1 MNREK
6 ALAKNTLIISI
17 GTFLPKFSSIITL
30 PIITGG
36 LTKAEMGTYDLIS
49 TLVSLFLPVATL
61 QIQSAA
67 FRFLIDVRE
76 EEKETK
82 KIITNIISFILPT
95 SLIALTILYLCL
107 GNVSPVIRWLIC
119 LYFFSDILMLSTQQ
133 IVRGLSNN
141 KLYSASSVT
150 ISFSNMLLIVLTISV
165 GKQGL
170 VGVLAS
176 ITIATTIGLI
186 LLLVKGHIL
195 SRIDLSLLSKKTLL
209 EMLSYSWPMIPNSL
223 SNWVLSF
230 SDRAVLTAFMG
241 LEANAIYSV
250 ANKIPTLFTTV
261 QGTFVFAWQ
270 ENASLASKDSDADT
284 YYAEMFDSIFGIL
297 VGIMALLIAATPILF
312 LLLIRGDYKEAYYQM
327 PILFMGMLFS
337 SMASFIGGIYVAH
350 KKTRSVGVTTILAAA
365 CNLMIDLVFVHKI
378 GIFAASIST
387 LVSYVFLT
395 IYRMVDVQKFQK
407 VKFNTGRFCLLI
419 ALLVLMCAIC
429 WVDTVVLNILN
440 IILGCIIA
448 VVVNRKILKSILL
461 TLKQKNKSKE
471 GQK

>member
-6 ALAKNTLIISI
+6 ALAKNTFIIAI

-67 FRFLIDVRE
+67 FRFMIDVRE
-76 EEKETK
+76 DEKETK
-82 KIITNIISFILPT
+82 RIITNIISFILPT

-107 GNVSPVIRWLIC
+107 GNVSLVIRWLIC

-195 SRIDLSLLSKKTLL
+195 SRIDLSLLSRKTLL

-250 ANKIPTLFTTV
+250 ANKIPALFTTV

-312 LLLIRGDYKEAYYQM
+312 WLLIRGDYKEAYYQM

-365 CNLMIDLVFVHKI
+365 CNLVIDLVFVHKI

-419 ALLVLMCAIC
+419 VLLVLMCAIC
-429 WVDTVVLNILN
+429 WIDTVALNVLN

-448 VVVNRKILKSILL
+448 VVVNRKIMKSILL
-461 TLKQKNKSKE
+461 TLKNKMK
-471 GQK
+471 K

>member
-1 MNREK
+1 MDREK
-6 ALAKNTLIISI
+6 ALAKNTFIIAI

-67 FRFLIDVRE
+67 FRFLIDVRNDK
-76 EEKETK
+76 KETNR
-82 KIITNIISFILPT
+82 IVTNIIAFILPI
-95 SLIALTILYLCL
+95 SIIALAILYFCL
-107 GNVSPVIRWLIC
+107 GNVTTVIKWLIC
-119 LYFFSDILMLSTQQ
+119 LYFFTDILMLSTQQ

-141 KLYSASSVT
+141 KLYSASSVA
-150 ISFSNMLLIVLTISV
+150 ISFSNMLLIVLTVLV

-170 VGVLAS
+170 VGVLSS
-176 ITIATTIGLI
+176 ITVATTIGLI
-186 LLLVKGHIL
+186 LLLVRGHIL
-195 SRIDLSLLSKKTLL
+195 SRIDFSLLSRRTLK

-250 ANKIPTLFTTV
+250 ANKIPALFTTA

-270 ENASLASKDSDADT
+270 ENASLASKDSDADS
-284 YYAEMFDSIFGIL
+284 YYAEMFNNIFGIL

-312 LLLIRGDYKEAYYQM
+312 WLLIRGDYKEAYYQM

-337 SMASFIGGIYVAH
+337 SMASFVGGIYVAH
-350 KKTRSVGVTTILAAA
+350 KKTRSVGITTILAAA
-365 CNLMIDLVFVHKI
+365 CNLAIDLVFVHRI

-395 IYRMVDVQKFQK
+395 VYRMIDVQKFQK
-407 VKFNTGRFCLLI
+407 VRFNTVRFILLIVLLTLMCIICWINTLALNVLNVIIGCLI
-419 ALLVLMCAIC
+419 ALI
-429 WVDTVVLNILN
+429 
-440 IILGCIIA
+440 
-448 VVVNRKILKSILL
+448 VNRKILMSILL
-461 TLKQKNKSKE
+461 TIQAKMKK
-471 GQK
+471 

>member
-6 ALAKNTLIISI
+6 ALAKNTFIIAI

-67 FRFLIDVRE
+67 FRFLIDVRKD
-76 EEKETK
+76 EKETK
-82 KIITNIISFILPT
+82 RIITNIISFILPT
-95 SLIALTILYLCL
+95 SFIALTILYLCL

-133 IVRGLSNN
+133 IVRGLSDN

-170 VGVLAS
+170 AGVLAS

-250 ANKIPTLFTTV
+250 ANKIPALFTTV

-312 LLLIRGDYKEAYYQM
+312 WLLIRGDYKEAYYQM

-365 CNLMIDLVFVHKI
+365 CNLVIDLVFVHKI

-407 VKFNTGRFCLLI
+407 VKFNTGRFFLLI

-429 WVDTVVLNILN
+429 WIDTVALNVLN

-448 VVVNRKILKSILL
+448 VVVNRKIMKSILL
-461 TLKQKNKSKE
+461 TLKNKMK
-471 GQK
+471 K

>member
-6 ALAKNTLIISI
+6 ALAKNTFIIAI

-76 EEKETK
+76 DEKETK
-82 KIITNIISFILPT
+82 RIITNIISFILPT

-107 GNVSPVIRWLIC
+107 GNVSLVIRWLIC

-150 ISFSNMLLIVLTISV
+150 ISFSNMLLIVLTMSV

-186 LLLVKGHIL
+186 LLLLKGHIL
-195 SRIDLSLLSKKTLL
+195 SRIDLSLLSRKTLL

-250 ANKIPTLFTTV
+250 ANKIPVLFTTV

-312 LLLIRGDYKEAYYQM
+312 WLLIRGDYKEAYYQM

-365 CNLMIDLVFVHKI
+365 CNLVIDLVFVHKI

-429 WVDTVVLNILN
+429 WIDTVALNVLN

-448 VVVNRKILKSILL
+448 VVVNRKIMKSILL
-461 TLKQKNKSKE
+461 TLKNKMK
-471 GQK
+471 K

>member
-6 ALAKNTLIISI
+6 ALAKNTFIIAI

-76 EEKETK
+76 DEKETK
-82 KIITNIISFILPT
+82 RIITNIISFILPT

-107 GNVSPVIRWLIC
+107 GNVRLVIRWLIC

-195 SRIDLSLLSKKTLL
+195 SRIDLSLLSRKTLL

-250 ANKIPTLFTTV
+250 ANKIPALFTTV

-312 LLLIRGDYKEAYYQM
+312 WLLIRGDYKEAYYQM

-365 CNLMIDLVFVHKI
+365 CNLVIDLVFVHKI

-429 WVDTVVLNILN
+429 WIDTVALNVLN

-448 VVVNRKILKSILL
+448 VVVNRKIMKSILL
-461 TLKQKNKSKE
+461 TLKNKMK
-471 GQK
+471 K

>member
-6 ALAKNTLIISI
+6 ALAKNTFIIAI

-76 EEKETK
+76 DEKETK
-82 KIITNIISFILPT
+82 RIITNIISFILPT

-133 IVRGLSNN
+133 IVRGLSDN

-250 ANKIPTLFTTV
+250 ANKIPALFTTV

-312 LLLIRGDYKEAYYQM
+312 WLLIRGDYKEAYYQM

-365 CNLMIDLVFVHKI
+365 CNLVIDLVFVHKI

-429 WVDTVVLNILN
+429 WIDTVALNVLN

-448 VVVNRKILKSILL
+448 VVVNRKIMKSILL
-461 TLKQKNKSKE
+461 TLKKK
-471 GQK
+471 

>member
-6 ALAKNTLIISI
+6 ALAKNTFIIAI

-76 EEKETK
+76 DEKETK
-82 KIITNIISFILPT
+82 RIITNIISFILPT

-107 GNVSPVIRWLIC
+107 GNVSLVIRWLIC

-150 ISFSNMLLIVLTISV
+150 ISFSNMLLIVLTMSV

-195 SRIDLSLLSKKTLL
+195 SRIDLSLLSRKTLL

-250 ANKIPTLFTTV
+250 ANKIPVLFTTV

-312 LLLIRGDYKEAYYQM
+312 WLLIRGDYKEAYYQM

-365 CNLMIDLVFVHKI
+365 CNLVIDLVFVHKI

-429 WVDTVVLNILN
+429 WIDTVALNVLN

-448 VVVNRKILKSILL
+448 VVVNRKIMKSILL
-461 TLKQKNKSKE
+461 TLKNKMK
-471 GQK
+471 K

>member
-6 ALAKNTLIISI
+6 ALAKNTFIIAI

-76 EEKETK
+76 DEKETK
-82 KIITNIISFILPT
+82 RIITNIISFILPT

-107 GNVSPVIRWLIC
+107 GNVSLVIRWLIC

-195 SRIDLSLLSKKTLL
+195 SRIDLSLLSRKTLL

-250 ANKIPTLFTTV
+250 ANKIPALFTTV

-312 LLLIRGDYKEAYYQM
+312 WLLIRGDYKEAYYQM

-365 CNLMIDLVFVHKI
+365 CNLVIDLVFVHKI

-419 ALLVLMCAIC
+419 ARLVLMCAIC
-429 WVDTVVLNILN
+429 WIDTVALNVLN

-448 VVVNRKILKSILL
+448 VVVNRKIMKSILL
-461 TLKQKNKSKE
+461 TLKNKMK
-471 GQK
+471 K

>member
-1 MNREK
+1 MDREK
-6 ALAKNTLIISI
+6 ALAKNTFIIAI

-36 LTKAEMGTYDLIS
+36 LTKSEMGTYDLIS

-67 FRFLIDVRE
+67 FRFLIDVRND
-76 EEKETK
+76 EKETNR
-82 KIITNIISFILPT
+82 IVTNIIAFILPT
-95 SLIALTILYLCL
+95 SIIALAILYFCL
-107 GNVSPVIRWLIC
+107 GNATTVIRWLIC
-119 LYFFSDILMLSTQQ
+119 LYFFTDILMLSTQQ

-150 ISFSNMLLIVLTISV
+150 ISFSNMLLIVLTILV

-186 LLLVKGHIL
+186 LLLFKGHIL
-195 SRIDLSLLSKKTLL
+195 SRIDFSLLSKSTLK

-230 SDRAVLTAFMG
+230 SDRAVLTAFLG
-241 LEANAIYSV
+241 LEANAVYSV
-250 ANKIPTLFTTV
+250 ANKIPALFTTV

-284 YYAEMFDSIFGIL
+284 YYAEMFNSIFGIL

-312 LLLIRGDYKEAYYQM
+312 WLLIRGDYKEAYYQM

-365 CNLMIDLVFVHKI
+365 CNLAIDLVFVNKI

-395 IYRMVDVQKFQK
+395 IYRMIDVQKFQK
-407 VKFNTGRFCLLI
+407 VQFNVVRFVLLI
-419 ALLVLMCAIC
+419 ALLTLMCVIC
-429 WVDTVVLNILN
+429 WINRLALNVLNMV
-440 IILGCIIA
+440 LGCLIA
-448 VVVNRKILKSILL
+448 VIVNRKVLKSILL
-461 TLKQKNKSKE
+461 TVQVKMKK
-471 GQK
+471 

>member
-6 ALAKNTLIISI
+6 ALAKNTFIIAI

-76 EEKETK
+76 DEKETK
-82 KIITNIISFILPT
+82 RIITNIISFILPT

-107 GNVSPVIRWLIC
+107 GNVSLVIRWLIC

-195 SRIDLSLLSKKTLL
+195 SRIDLSLLSRKTLL

-250 ANKIPTLFTTV
+250 ANKIPALFTTV

-312 LLLIRGDYKEAYYQM
+312 WLLIRGDYKEAYYQM

-365 CNLMIDLVFVHKI
+365 CNLVIDLVFVHKI

-407 VKFNTGRFCLLI
+407 IKFNTGRFCLLI
-419 ALLVLMCAIC
+419 VLLVLMCAIC
-429 WVDTVVLNILN
+429 WIDTVALNVLN

-448 VVVNRKILKSILL
+448 VVVNRKIMKSILL
-461 TLKQKNKSKE
+461 TLKNKMK
-471 GQK
+471 K

>member
-6 ALAKNTLIISI
+6 ALAKNTFIIAI

-76 EEKETK
+76 DEKETK
-82 KIITNIISFILPT
+82 RIITNIISFILPT

-107 GNVSPVIRWLIC
+107 GNVSLVIRWLIC

-195 SRIDLSLLSKKTLL
+195 SRIDLSLLSRKTLL

-250 ANKIPTLFTTV
+250 ANKIPALFTTV

-312 LLLIRGDYKEAYYQM
+312 WLLIRGDYKEAYYQM

-365 CNLMIDLVFVHKI
+365 CNLVIDLVFVHKI

-419 ALLVLMCAIC
+419 ALLVLMCAIY
-429 WVDTVVLNILN
+429 WIDTVALNVLN

-448 VVVNRKILKSILL
+448 VVVNRKIMKSILL
-461 TLKQKNKSKE
+461 TLKNKMK
-471 GQK
+471 K

>member
-6 ALAKNTLIISI
+6 ALAKNTFIIAI

-76 EEKETK
+76 DEKETK
-82 KIITNIISFILPT
+82 RIITNISFILPT

-107 GNVSPVIRWLIC
+107 GNVSLVIRWLIC

-195 SRIDLSLLSKKTLL
+195 SRIDLSLLSRKTLL

-250 ANKIPTLFTTV
+250 ANKIPALFTTV

-312 LLLIRGDYKEAYYQM
+312 WLLIRGDYKEAYYQM

-365 CNLMIDLVFVHKI
+365 CNLVIDLVFVHKI

-429 WVDTVVLNILN
+429 WIDTVALNVLN

-448 VVVNRKILKSILL
+448 VVVNREIMKSILL
-461 TLKQKNKSKE
+461 TLKNKMK
-471 GQK
+471 K

>member
-6 ALAKNTLIISI
+6 ALAKNTFIIAI

-36 LTKAEMGTYDLIS
+36 ITKAEMGTYDLIS

-76 EEKETK
+76 DEKETK
-82 KIITNIISFILPT
+82 RIITNIISFILPT

-107 GNVSPVIRWLIC
+107 GNVSLVIRWLIC

-195 SRIDLSLLSKKTLL
+195 SRIDLSLLSRKTLL

-250 ANKIPTLFTTV
+250 ANKIPALFTTV

-312 LLLIRGDYKEAYYQM
+312 WLLIRGDYKEAYYQM

-365 CNLMIDLVFVHKI
+365 CNLVIDLVFVHKI

-429 WVDTVVLNILN
+429 WIDTVALNVLN

-448 VVVNRKILKSILL
+448 VVVNRKIMKSILL
-461 TLKQKNKSKE
+461 TLKNKMK
-471 GQK
+471 K

>member
-6 ALAKNTLIISI
+6 ALAKNTFIIAI

-76 EEKETK
+76 DEKETK
-82 KIITNIISFILPT
+82 RIITNIISFILPT

-107 GNVSPVIRWLIC
+107 GNVSLVIRWLIC

-186 LLLVKGHIL
+186 LLLVKRHIL
-195 SRIDLSLLSKKTLL
+195 SRIDLSLLSRKTLL

-250 ANKIPTLFTTV
+250 ANKIPALFTTV

-312 LLLIRGDYKEAYYQM
+312 WLLIRGDYKEAYYQM

-365 CNLMIDLVFVHKI
+365 CNLVIDLVFVHKI

-429 WVDTVVLNILN
+429 WIDTVALNVLN

-448 VVVNRKILKSILL
+448 VVVNRKIMKSILL
-461 TLKQKNKSKE
+461 TLKNKMK
-471 GQK
+471 K

>member
-6 ALAKNTLIISI
+6 ALAKNTFIIAI

-76 EEKETK
+76 DEKETK
-82 KIITNIISFILPT
+82 RIITNIISFILPT

-107 GNVSPVIRWLIC
+107 GNVSLVIRWLIC

-195 SRIDLSLLSKKTLL
+195 SRIDLSLLSRKTLL

-250 ANKIPTLFTTV
+250 ANKIPALFTTV

-312 LLLIRGDYKEAYYQM
+312 WLLIRGDYKEAYYQM

-350 KKTRSVGVTTILAAA
+350 KKTRNVGVTTILAAA
-365 CNLMIDLVFVHKI
+365 CNLVIDLVFVHKI

-429 WVDTVVLNILN
+429 WIDTVALNVLN

-448 VVVNRKILKSILL
+448 VVVNRKIMKSILL
-461 TLKQKNKSKE
+461 TLKNKMK
-471 GQK
+471 K

>member
-6 ALAKNTLIISI
+6 ALAKNTFIIAI

-76 EEKETK
+76 DEKETK
-82 KIITNIISFILPT
+82 RIITNIISFILPT

-107 GNVSPVIRWLIC
+107 GNVSLVIRWLIC

-195 SRIDLSLLSKKTLL
+195 SRIDLSLLSRKTLL

-250 ANKIPTLFTTV
+250 ANKIPALFTTV

-312 LLLIRGDYKEAYYQM
+312 WLLIRGDYKEAYYQM

-365 CNLMIDLVFVHKI
+365 CNLVIDLVFVHKI

-407 VKFNTGRFCLLI
+407 VKFNTGRFSLLI

-429 WVDTVVLNILN
+429 WIDTVALNVLN

-448 VVVNRKILKSILL
+448 VVVNRKIMKSILL
-461 TLKQKNKSKE
+461 TLKNKMK
-471 GQK
+471 K

>member
-6 ALAKNTLIISI
+6 ALAKNTFIIAI

-36 LTKAEMGTYDLIS
+36 LTKAEMGMYDLIS

-76 EEKETK
+76 DEKETK
-82 KIITNIISFILPT
+82 RIITNIISFILPT

-119 LYFFSDILMLSTQQ
+119 LYFFSDILMLSMQQ

-141 KLYSASSVT
+141 KLYSVSSVT

-195 SRIDLSLLSKKTLL
+195 SRIDFSLLSPKTLL
-209 EMLSYSWPMIPNSL
+209 GMLSYSWPMIPNSL

-250 ANKIPTLFTTV
+250 ANKIPALFTTV

-284 YYAEMFDSIFGIL
+284 YYAEMFDSILGIL

-312 LLLIRGDYKEAYYQM
+312 WLLIRGEYKEAYYQM

-337 SMASFIGGIYVAH
+337 SMASFLGGIYVAH
-350 KKTRSVGVTTILAAA
+350 KKTRSVGVTTILAAV
-365 CNLMIDLVFVHKI
+365 CNLVIDLVFVHKI

-407 VKFNTGRFCLLI
+407 VKFSTRRFCLLI
-419 ALLVLMCAIC
+419 ALIVLMSVIC
-429 WVDTVVLNILN
+429 WVNMVALNVLN

-448 VVVNRKILKSILL
+448 VVVNRKILKCILL
-461 TLKQKNKSKE
+461 TLKQKIKSKE
-471 GQK
+471 GEK

>member
-6 ALAKNTLIISI
+6 ALAKNTFIIAI

-76 EEKETK
+76 DEKETK
-82 KIITNIISFILPT
+82 RIITNIISFILPT

-107 GNVSPVIRWLIC
+107 GNVSLVIRWLIC

-195 SRIDLSLLSKKTLL
+195 SRINLSLLSRKTLL

-250 ANKIPTLFTTV
+250 ANKIPALFTTV

-312 LLLIRGDYKEAYYQM
+312 WLLIRGDYKEAYYQM

-365 CNLMIDLVFVHKI
+365 CNLVIDLVFVHKI

-429 WVDTVVLNILN
+429 WIDTVALNVLN

-448 VVVNRKILKSILL
+448 VVVNRKIMKSILL
-461 TLKQKNKSKE
+461 TLKNKMK
-471 GQK
+471 K

>member
-6 ALAKNTLIISI
+6 ALAKNTFIIAI

-76 EEKETK
+76 DEKETK
-82 KIITNIISFILPT
+82 RIITNIISFILPT

-107 GNVSPVIRWLIC
+107 GNVSLVIRWLIC

-195 SRIDLSLLSKKTLL
+195 SRIDLSLLSRKTLL

-250 ANKIPTLFTTV
+250 ANKIPALFTTV

-312 LLLIRGDYKEAYYQM
+312 WLLIRGDYKEAYYQM

-365 CNLMIDLVFVHKI
+365 CNLVIDLVFVHKI

-395 IYRMVDVQKFQK
+395 IYRMADVQKFQK

-429 WVDTVVLNILN
+429 WIDTVALNVLN

-448 VVVNRKILKSILL
+448 VVVNRKIMKSILL
-461 TLKQKNKSKE
+461 TLKNKMK
-471 GQK
+471 K

>member
-1 MNREK
+1 MDREK
-6 ALAKNTLIISI
+6 ALAKNTFIIAI

-67 FRFLIDVRE
+67 FRFLIDVRNDK
-76 EEKETK
+76 KETNR
-82 KIITNIISFILPT
+82 IVTNIIAFILPT
-95 SLIALTILYLCL
+95 SVIALAILYFCL
-107 GNVSPVIRWLIC
+107 GNVTTIIRWLIC
-119 LYFFSDILMLSTQQ
+119 LYFFTDILMLSTQQ

-150 ISFSNMLLIVLTISV
+150 ISFSNMLLIVLTILV

-176 ITIATTIGLI
+176 ITIATTIGLM
-186 LLLVKGHIL
+186 LLLFKGHIL
-195 SRIDLSLLSKKTLL
+195 SRIDFSLLSKSTLK

-230 SDRAVLTAFMG
+230 SDRAVLTAFLG
-241 LEANAIYSV
+241 LEANAVYSV
-250 ANKIPTLFTTV
+250 ANKIPALFTTV

-284 YYAEMFDSIFGIL
+284 YYAEMFNSIFGIL

-312 LLLIRGDYKEAYYQM
+312 WLLIRGDYKEAYYQM

-365 CNLMIDLVFVHKI
+365 CNLAIDLVFVNKI

-395 IYRMVDVQKFQK
+395 IYRMIDVQKFQK
-407 VKFNTGRFCLLI
+407 VQFNVVRFVLLI
-419 ALLVLMCAIC
+419 ALLTLMCVIC
-429 WVDTVVLNILN
+429 WINRLAFNVLNMV
-440 IILGCIIA
+440 LGCLIA
-448 VVVNRKILKSILL
+448 VIVNRKVLKSILL
-461 TLKQKNKSKE
+461 TVQVKMKK
-471 GQK
+471 

>member
-6 ALAKNTLIISI
+6 ALAKNTFIIAI

-76 EEKETK
+76 DEKETK
-82 KIITNIISFILPT
+82 RIITNIISFILPT

-107 GNVSPVIRWLIC
+107 GNVSLVIRWLIC

-195 SRIDLSLLSKKTLL
+195 SRIDLSLLSRKTLL

-250 ANKIPTLFTTV
+250 ANKIPALFTTV

-312 LLLIRGDYKEAYYQM
+312 WLLIRGDYKEAYYQM

-350 KKTRSVGVTTILAAA
+350 KKTRSVGVTTILAAS
-365 CNLMIDLVFVHKI
+365 CNLVIDLVFVHKI

-429 WVDTVVLNILN
+429 WIDTVALNVLN

-448 VVVNRKILKSILL
+448 VVVNRKIMKSILL
-461 TLKQKNKSKE
+461 TLRNKMK
-471 GQK
+471 K

>member
-6 ALAKNTLIISI
+6 SLAKNTLIIAI
-17 GTFLPKFSSIITL
+17 GTFLPKLSSFITL

-36 LTKAEMGTYDLIS
+36 LTKAEMGTYDLIC

-76 EEKETK
+76 DEKESK
-82 KIITNIISFILPT
+82 RIITNIIAFILPT
-95 SLIALTILYLCL
+95 SFIALAILYFFL
-107 GNVSPVIRWLIC
+107 GSVSLIIRWLIC

-133 IVRGLSNN
+133 IIRGLSNN
-141 KLYSASSVT
+141 KLYSVSSVI
-150 ISFSNMLLIVLTISV
+150 ISLFNMLLIILTVLV

-170 VGVLAS
+170 IGVLVS
-176 ITIATTIGLI
+176 ITVATTIGLI
-186 LLLVKGHIL
+186 VLWMRGDIL
-195 SRIDLSLLSKKTLL
+195 SKIDLSLLSKNILL
-209 EMLSYSWPMIPNSL
+209 EMLGYSWPIIPNSL

-250 ANKIPTLFTTV
+250 ANKIPALFTTV

-284 YYAEMFDSIFGIL
+284 YYSKMFDSILGIL

-312 LLLIRGDYKEAYYQM
+312 WLLIRGDYKEAYYQM
-327 PILFMGMLFS
+327 PILFMSMFFS
-337 SMASFIGGIYVAH
+337 ALASFIGGIYVAH
-350 KKTRSVGVTTILAAA
+350 KKTRSVGITTILAAA
-365 CNLMIDLVFVHKI
+365 LNLVIDLVCVHKI

-395 IYRMVDVQKFQK
+395 IYRMVDVKKIQK
-407 VKFNTGRFCLLI
+407 VDFNTWRFCLLVV
-419 ALLVLMCAIC
+419 LLVLMCAIC
-429 WVDTVVLNILN
+429 WINTLILNIVN
-440 IILGCIIA
+440 IILGCIVA
-448 VVVNRKILKSILL
+448 VSVNRDILKSVFLIL
-461 TLKQKNKSKE
+461 KGKKN
-471 GQK
+471 

>member
-6 ALAKNTLIISI
+6 ALAKNTFIIAI

-49 TLVSLFLPVATL
+49 TLASLFLPVATL

-76 EEKETK
+76 DEKETK
-82 KIITNIISFILPT
+82 RIITNIISFILPT

-107 GNVSPVIRWLIC
+107 GNVSLVIRWLIC

-195 SRIDLSLLSKKTLL
+195 SRIDLSLLSRKTLL

-250 ANKIPTLFTTV
+250 ANKIPALFTTV

-312 LLLIRGDYKEAYYQM
+312 WLLIRGDYKEAYYQM

-365 CNLMIDLVFVHKI
+365 CNLVIDLVFVHKI

-429 WVDTVVLNILN
+429 WIDTVALNVLN

-448 VVVNRKILKSILL
+448 VVVNRKIMKSILL
-461 TLKQKNKSKE
+461 TLKNKMK
-471 GQK
+471 K

>member
-67 FRFLIDVRE
+67 FRFLIDVRGN
-76 EEKETK
+76 EKETK

-95 SLIALTILYLCL
+95 SLISLAILYFCL
-107 GNVSPVIRWLIC
+107 GNVSLVIRWLIC

-150 ISFSNMLLIVLTISV
+150 ISFSNMLLIVLTVSI

-170 VGVLAS
+170 VGVLTS

-186 LLLVKGHIL
+186 LLLIKGHIL
-195 SRIDLSLLSKKTLL
+195 SGIDLSLLSKKTLL

-230 SDRAVLTAFMG
+230 SDRAVLAAFIE

-250 ANKIPTLFTTV
+250 ANKIPALFTTV

-270 ENASLASKDSDADT
+270 ENASLASKDSDADA

-312 LLLIRGDYKEAYYQM
+312 CLLIRGDYKEAYYQM

-365 CNLMIDLVFVHKI
+365 CNLVIDLVFVYKI

-387 LVSYVFLT
+387 LVSYIFLT

-407 VKFNTGRFCLLI
+407 VKFNTRRFCLLI
-419 ALLVLMCAIC
+419 ILLVLMCAIC
-429 WVDTVVLNILN
+429 WVNMVALNVLN

-461 TLKQKNKSKE
+461 ALKQRN
-471 GQK
+471 QK

>member
-6 ALAKNTLIISI
+6 ALAKNTFIIAI

-76 EEKETK
+76 DEKETK
-82 KIITNIISFILPT
+82 RIITNIISFILPT

-107 GNVSPVIRWLIC
+107 GNVSLVIRWLIC

-195 SRIDLSLLSKKTLL
+195 SRIDLSLLSRKTLL

-250 ANKIPTLFTTV
+250 ANKIPALFTTV

-312 LLLIRGDYKEAYYQM
+312 WLLIRGDYKEAYYQM

-365 CNLMIDLVFVHKI
+365 CNLVIDLVFVHKI

-407 VKFNTGRFCLLI
+407 VKFNIGRFCLLI

-429 WVDTVVLNILN
+429 WIDTVALNVLN

-448 VVVNRKILKSILL
+448 VVVNRKIMKSILL
-461 TLKQKNKSKE
+461 TLKNKMK
-471 GQK
+471 K

>member
-6 ALAKNTLIISI
+6 ALAKNTFIIAI

-76 EEKETK
+76 DEKETK
-82 KIITNIISFILPT
+82 RIITNIISFILPT

-107 GNVSPVIRWLIC
+107 GNVSLVIRWLIR

-195 SRIDLSLLSKKTLL
+195 SRIDLSLLSRKTLL

-250 ANKIPTLFTTV
+250 ANKIPALFTTV

-312 LLLIRGDYKEAYYQM
+312 WLLIRGDYKEAYYQM

-365 CNLMIDLVFVHKI
+365 CNLVIDLVFVHKI

-429 WVDTVVLNILN
+429 WIDTVALNVLN

-448 VVVNRKILKSILL
+448 VVVNRKIMKSILL
-461 TLKQKNKSKE
+461 TLKNKMK
-471 GQK
+471 K

>member
-6 ALAKNTLIISI
+6 ALAKNTFIIAI

-76 EEKETK
+76 DEKETK
-82 KIITNIISFILPT
+82 RIITNIISFILPT

-107 GNVSPVIRWLIC
+107 GNVSLVIRWLIC

-195 SRIDLSLLSKKTLL
+195 SRIDLSLLSRKTLL

-250 ANKIPTLFTTV
+250 ANKIPALFTTV

-312 LLLIRGDYKEAYYQM
+312 WLLIRGDYKEAYYQM

-365 CNLMIDLVFVHKI
+365 CNLVIDLVFVHKI

-429 WVDTVVLNILN
+429 WIDTVALNVLN

-448 VVVNRKILKSILL
+448 VVVNRKIMKASF
-461 TLKQKNKSKE
+461 
-471 GQK
+471 

>member
-6 ALAKNTLIISI
+6 ALAKNTFIIAI

-76 EEKETK
+76 DEKETK
-82 KIITNIISFILPT
+82 RIITNIISFILPT

-107 GNVSPVIRWLIC
+107 GNVSLVIRWLIC

-195 SRIDLSLLSKKTLL
+195 SRIDLSLLSRKTLL

-250 ANKIPTLFTTV
+250 ANKIPALFTTV

-312 LLLIRGDYKEAYYQM
+312 WLLIRGDYKEAYYQM

-365 CNLMIDLVFVHKI
+365 CNLVIDMVFVHKI

-429 WVDTVVLNILN
+429 WIDTVALNVLN

-448 VVVNRKILKSILL
+448 VVVNRKIMKSILL
-461 TLKQKNKSKE
+461 TLKNKMK
-471 GQK
+471 K

>member
-6 ALAKNTLIISI
+6 ALAKNTFIIAI

-76 EEKETK
+76 DEKETK
-82 KIITNIISFILPT
+82 RIITNIISFILPT

-107 GNVSPVIRWLIC
+107 GNVSLVIRWLIC

-195 SRIDLSLLSKKTLL
+195 SRIDLSLLSRKTLL

-250 ANKIPTLFTTV
+250 ANKIPALFTTV

-312 LLLIRGDYKEAYYQM
+312 WLLIRGDYKEAYYQM

-365 CNLMIDLVFVHKI
+365 CNLVIDLVFVHKI

-429 WVDTVVLNILN
+429 WIDTVALNVLN

-448 VVVNRKILKSILL
+448 VVVNRKIMKGILL
-461 TLKQKNKSKE
+461 TLKNKMK
-471 GQK
+471 K

>member
-1 MNREK
+1 MQ
-6 ALAKNTLIISI
+6 T
-17 GTFLPKFSSIITL
+17 
-30 PIITGG
+30 
-36 LTKAEMGTYDLIS
+36 
-49 TLVSLFLPVATL
+49 
-61 QIQSAA
+61 QSAA
-67 FRFLIDVRE
+67 FRFLIEVRE
-76 EEKETK
+76 DEKETK
-82 KIITNIISFILPT
+82 RIITNIISFILPT

-107 GNVSPVIRWLIC
+107 GNVSLVIRWLIC

-195 SRIDLSLLSKKTLL
+195 SRIDLSLLSRKTLL

-250 ANKIPTLFTTV
+250 ANKIPALFTTV

-312 LLLIRGDYKEAYYQM
+312 WLLIRGDYKEAYYQM

-365 CNLMIDLVFVHKI
+365 CNLVIDLVFVHKI

-429 WVDTVVLNILN
+429 WIDTVALNVLN

-448 VVVNRKILKSILL
+448 VVVNRKIMKSILL
-461 TLKQKNKSKE
+461 TLKNKMK
-471 GQK
+471 K

>member
-6 ALAKNTLIISI
+6 ALAKNTFIIAI

-76 EEKETK
+76 DEKETK
-82 KIITNIISFILPT
+82 RIITNIISFILPT

-107 GNVSPVIRWLIC
+107 GNVSLVIRWLIC

-195 SRIDLSLLSKKTLL
+195 SRIDLSLLSRKTLL

-250 ANKIPTLFTTV
+250 ANKIPALFTTV

-312 LLLIRGDYKEAYYQM
+312 WLLIRGDYKEAYYQM

-365 CNLMIDLVFVHKI
+365 CNLVIDLVFVHKI

-395 IYRMVDVQKFQK
+395 IYRMGDVQKFQK

-429 WVDTVVLNILN
+429 WIDTVALNVLN

-448 VVVNRKILKSILL
+448 VVVNRKIMKSILL
-461 TLKQKNKSKE
+461 TLKNKMK
-471 GQK
+471 K

>member
-1 MNREK
+1 M
-6 ALAKNTLIISI
+6 
-17 GTFLPKFSSIITL
+17 
-30 PIITGG
+30 
-36 LTKAEMGTYDLIS
+36 
-49 TLVSLFLPVATL
+49 
-61 QIQSAA
+61 
-67 FRFLIDVRE
+67 IDVRE
-76 EEKETK
+76 DEKETK
-82 KIITNIISFILPT
+82 RIITNIISFILPT

-107 GNVSPVIRWLIC
+107 GNVSLVIRWLIC

-195 SRIDLSLLSKKTLL
+195 SRIDLSLLSRKTLL

-250 ANKIPTLFTTV
+250 ANKIPALFTTV

-312 LLLIRGDYKEAYYQM
+312 WLLIRGDYKEAYYQM

-365 CNLMIDLVFVHKI
+365 CNLVIDLVFVHKI

-429 WVDTVVLNILN
+429 WIDTVALNVLN

-448 VVVNRKILKSILL
+448 VVVNRKIMKSILL
-461 TLKQKNKSKE
+461 TLKNKMK
-471 GQK
+471 K

>member
-6 ALAKNTLIISI
+6 ALAKNTFIIAI

-76 EEKETK
+76 DEKETK
-82 KIITNIISFILPT
+82 RIITNIISFILPT

-133 IVRGLSNN
+133 IVRGLSDN

-250 ANKIPTLFTTV
+250 ANKIPALFTTV

-312 LLLIRGDYKEAYYQM
+312 WLLIRGDYKEAYYQM

-365 CNLMIDLVFVHKI
+365 CNLVIDLVFVHKI

-429 WVDTVVLNILN
+429 WIDTVALNVLN

-448 VVVNRKILKSILL
+448 VVVNRKIMKSILL
-461 TLKQKNKSKE
+461 TLKKKMK
-471 GQK
+471 K

>member
-6 ALAKNTLIISI
+6 ALAKNTFIIAI
-17 GTFLPKFSSIITL
+17 GTFFPKFSSIITL

-76 EEKETK
+76 DEKETK
-82 KIITNIISFILPT
+82 RIITNIISFILPT

-107 GNVSPVIRWLIC
+107 GNVSLVIRWLIC

-195 SRIDLSLLSKKTLL
+195 SRIDLSLLSRKTLL

-312 LLLIRGDYKEAYYQM
+312 WLLIRGGYKEAYYQM

-365 CNLMIDLVFVHKI
+365 CNLVIDLVFVHKI

-395 IYRMVDVQKFQK
+395 TYRMVDVQKFQK

-429 WVDTVVLNILN
+429 WIDTVALNVLN

-448 VVVNRKILKSILL
+448 VVVNRKIMKSILL
-461 TLKQKNKSKE
+461 TLKNKMK
-471 GQK
+471 K

>member
-6 ALAKNTLIISI
+6 ALAKNTFIIAI

-76 EEKETK
+76 DEKETK
-82 KIITNIISFILPT
+82 RIITNIISFILPT

-107 GNVSPVIRWLIC
+107 GNVSLVIRWLIC

-195 SRIDLSLLSKKTLL
+195 SRIDLSLLSRKTLV

-250 ANKIPTLFTTV
+250 ANKIPALFTTV

-312 LLLIRGDYKEAYYQM
+312 WLLIRGDYKEAYYQM

-365 CNLMIDLVFVHKI
+365 CNLVIDLVFVHKI

-429 WVDTVVLNILN
+429 WIDTVALNVLN

-448 VVVNRKILKSILL
+448 VVVNRKIMKSILL
-461 TLKQKNKSKE
+461 TLKNKMK
-471 GQK
+471 K

>member
-6 ALAKNTLIISI
+6 ALAKNTFIIAI

-76 EEKETK
+76 DERETK
-82 KIITNIISFILPT
+82 RIITNIISFILPT

-250 ANKIPTLFTTV
+250 ANKIPALFTTV

-270 ENASLASKDSDADT
+270 ENASLASKDSDADS
-284 YYAEMFDSIFGIL
+284 YYAEMFNSIFGIL

-312 LLLIRGDYKEAYYQM
+312 WLLIRGDYKEAYYQM

-350 KKTRSVGVTTILAAA
+350 KKTRSVGITTILAAA
-365 CNLMIDLVFVHKI
+365 CNLVIDLVFVHRI

-395 IYRMVDVQKFQK
+395 VYRMIDVQKFQK
-407 VKFNTGRFCLLI
+407 VRFNTVRFILLI
-419 ALLVLMCAIC
+419 VLLTLMCVLC
-429 WVDTVVLNILN
+429 WINTLALNVLNV
-440 IILGCIIA
+440 IIGCLIA
-448 VVVNRKILKSILL
+448 VIVNRKILKSILL
-461 TLKQKNKSKE
+461 TIQAKMKK
-471 GQK
+471 

>member
-6 ALAKNTLIISI
+6 ALAKNTFIIAI

-76 EEKETK
+76 DEKETK
-82 KIITNIISFILPT
+82 RIITNIISFILPT

-107 GNVSPVIRWLIC
+107 GNVSLVIRWLIC

-195 SRIDLSLLSKKTLL
+195 SRIDLSLLSRKTLL

-250 ANKIPTLFTTV
+250 ANKIPALFTTV

-312 LLLIRGDYKEAYYQM
+312 RLLIRGDYKEAYYQM

-365 CNLMIDLVFVHKI
+365 CNLVIDLVFVHKI

-429 WVDTVVLNILN
+429 WIDTVALNVLN

-448 VVVNRKILKSILL
+448 VVVNRKIMKSILL
-461 TLKQKNKSKE
+461 TLKNKMK
-471 GQK
+471 K

>member
-6 ALAKNTLIISI
+6 ALAKNTFIIAI

-49 TLVSLFLPVATL
+49 TLVSLFLPVVTL

-76 EEKETK
+76 DEKETK
-82 KIITNIISFILPT
+82 RIITNIISFILPT

-107 GNVSPVIRWLIC
+107 GNVSLVIRWLIC

-195 SRIDLSLLSKKTLL
+195 SRIDLSLLSRKTLL

-250 ANKIPTLFTTV
+250 ANKIPALFTTV

-312 LLLIRGDYKEAYYQM
+312 WLLIRGDYKEAYYQM

-365 CNLMIDLVFVHKI
+365 CNLVIDLVFVHKI

-429 WVDTVVLNILN
+429 WIDTVALNVLN

-448 VVVNRKILKSILL
+448 VVVNRKIMKSILL
-461 TLKQKNKSKE
+461 TLKNKMK
-471 GQK
+471 K